1 MRRRTGALLGVA
13 LATVLTV
20 GGGHLATAASGRSAA
35 TAASAKQSDRRPNIV
50 FVLMDDFSLEL
61 LATMP
66 QARRMQAEGAT
77 YRNAHVVDSL
87 CCPSR
92 AAIFT
97 GRPPHQ
103 TKVLTNTPNDSVH
116 PIGGYLAF
124 TRYRNVQ
131 KSFNVALHKSGYTT
145 GFVGKYMNG
154 YEMYTNYEGKH
165 IAPAKVPGWDVL
177 DAVLGGGYPEWGF
190 RSTYIDKDGVMQL
203 RRTAKPKRSSPVPV
217 LDKAYATNFMA
228 DRAERFLRS
237 QRDAKKPYF
246 LEVATYGPHAQM
258 NHAYKDNPTFPSAFA
273 DRAPKGD
280 PTGGNCGTKAC
291 GRLTL
296 RDLKGYDDPRD
307 DNRPTYLRRNGSTA
321 PAPAWNTNAI
331 TLGDKGALLRYRDR
345 ARMVQSIDRMIGR
358 LRAQAGPNTYF
369 FLTSDNGFHLGQ
381 HQLNGGKGT
390 PYDSDTHVPLVVVG
404 PGVKPGVRKQF
415 VSSIDLAPTFETIA
429 GLRPKSYRSG
439 TSFASSLAAPRAQ
452 GGRFVF
458 MEHTYA
464 KLRRGEV
471 DSDRSSGGDIQS
483 IPSYIAV
490 RGKHGLL
497 ARFDLDNSPRGTD
510 YAWELYDYDVPWEDR
525 NVFATDH
532 QKPWA
537 RQLMRRL
544 EGWENCAPA
553 QCRAVSR

>member
-1 MRRRTGALLGVA
+1 MA

-35 TAASAKQSDRRPNIV
+35 SAASAKPDHRPNIV
-50 FVLMDDFSLEL
+50 LVLMDDFSLEL

-103 TKVLTNTPNDSVH
+103 THVLTNTPNDSVH

-124 TRYRNVQ
+124 MRHDNAQ

-154 YEMYTNYEGKH
+154 YEMYTNYEHKH

-190 RSTYIDKDGVMQL
+190 RSTYIDKHGVMQL
-203 RRTAKPKRSSPVPV
+203 RRTRKPKRTSPVPV
-217 LDKAYATNFMA
+217 LDRGYATNFMA

-237 QRDAKKPYF
+237 QRDATKPYF

-258 NHAYKDNPTFPSAFA
+258 NHAYPDNPTFPSAFA

-280 PTGGNCGTKAC
+280 PTGGNCGTKPC

-307 DNRPTYLRRNGSTA
+307 DNRPDL
-321 PAPAWNTNAI
+321 PAPQ
-331 TLGDKGALLRYRDR
+331 RQHR
-345 ARMVQSIDRMIGR
+345 AR
-358 LRAQAGPNTYF
+358 AGVE
-369 FLTSDNGFHLGQ
+369 
-381 HQLNGGKGT
+381 HQRRSRSATGARCSAT
-390 PYDSDTHVPLVVVG
+390 ATG
-404 PGVKPGVRKQF
+404 PGWC
-415 VSSIDLAPTFETIA
+415 S
-429 GLRPKSYRSG
+429 RSTG
-439 TSFASSLAAPRAQ
+439 
-452 GGRFVF
+452 
-458 MEHTYA
+458 
-464 KLRRGEV
+464 
-471 DSDRSSGGDIQS
+471 
-483 IPSYIAV
+483 
-490 RGKHGLL
+490 
-497 ARFDLDNSPRGTD
+497 
-510 YAWELYDYDVPWEDR
+510 
-525 NVFATDH
+525 
-532 QKPWA
+532 
-537 RQLMRRL
+537 
-544 EGWENCAPA
+544 
-553 QCRAVSR
+553 